1 MVIADKRKPIRKVT
15 IRLVLLCIIL
25 SLCGCASLKQTS
37 LDSMHEISELQ
48 LFDGTYE
55 NLTSDHEGSEFSSLW
70 NQLILKNEID
80 TLDFKNAK
88 IRLKAIGRSQ
98 IKATWLDRGLEK
110 KSIVLKG
117 KLKGNYFVSQHKRTI
132 IPIPLI
138 YGMIR
143 NNQFQLWLDQDSQL
157 RVDRLQ
163 NRWGWIFVFLA
174 GTDNTSNYKYI
185 KVKE

>member
-1 MVIADKRKPIRKVT
+1 MVIADKRKPIRKVM
-15 IRLVLLCIIL
+15 IGLVFLCITL
-25 SLCGCASLKQTS
+25 SLCGCASLKQTRQ
-37 LDSMHEISELQ
+37 DSMHEISELQ
-48 LFDGTYE
+48 PFDGTYE
-55 NLTSDHEGSEFSSLW
+55 NLTSDYEGSEFSSLW

-98 IKATWLDRGLEK
+98 IKATWLDNGLEK

-138 YGMIR
+138 YGMIQ
-143 NNQFQLWLDQDSQL
+143 NNQFQLWLDQNSQL

-174 GTDNTSNYKYI
+174 GTDNTSNYEYI